1 MFQVFQSYVN
11 TLAKGLFQYILV
23 MAFERC
29 VLGLEISFVV
39 FQIRCFYI
47 QSVLYYQAI
56 YIRLYSLIVCLE
68 WIWM

>member
-29 VLGLEISFVV
+29 VLGIEISFVV
-39 FQIRCFYI
+39 FQIRFFYI

-56 YIRLYSLIVCLE
+56 
-68 WIWM
+68 